1 MHEHDCNCGC
11 EENEDLMITLELDD
25 NTEVECVVLSIFPVG
40 DKQYIALLPVDTDMD
55 SDEEGD
61 VYLYRYSEDADGQPD
76 LGNIESDEE
85 YEAVADKFDEI
96 LDEAEFDEIVDGEE
110 E

>member
-11 EENEDLMITLELDD
+11 EENEDLMITLELED
-25 NTEVECVVLSIFPVG
+25 NTEVECVVLSIFPVD
-40 DKQYIALLPVDTDMD
+40 DKQYIALLPTDTDMD
-55 SDEEGD
+55 DDEGE
-61 VYLYRYSEDADGQPD
+61 VYLYRYSEDADGQPI
-76 LGNIESDEE
+76 LGNIETDEE